1 VFVSRRRVI
10 STVLTVLARHRP
22 VVAGGTAGRLL
33 ILGGTGFLGS
43 HLVEVALSRGMAVTI
58 FHGGVTRRRLSPAV
72 ERLYGDRDGHLR
84 ALEGTRCWDA
94 VVDTCGY
101 VPRVV
106 GASARL
112 LASRVGQY
120 VFVSSIAVYGSTPP
134 PEGPDESA
142 PVATMADPR
151 NEDVPRHYGALKV
164 LCERAVE
171 SVLPGRTT
179 SIRPGLLAGPHDNTD
194 RFTYWPARFERGGEV
209 LAPGDGGDPFQV
221 IDARD
226 LASWIIHCVEN
237 RILGVFNAVGPAQP
251 MTWREMLAAVAQGT
265 GTKPSLRWVAAP
277 LLEGRIGSE
286 DIPGWFPRQSAGV
299 GIARVQGG
307 KAIEAGLR
315 LRSVEE
321 TARDTLAWW
330 KAERARTRARPRSGL
345 PPRREATLLTTL
357 SSRP

>member
-1 VFVSRRRVI
+1 
-10 STVLTVLARHRP
+10 
-22 VVAGGTAGRLL
+22 
-33 ILGGTGFLGS
+33 
-43 HLVEVALSRGMAVTI
+43 
-58 FHGGVTRRRLSPAV
+58 
-72 ERLYGDRDGHLR
+72 
-84 ALEGTRCWDA
+84 
-94 VVDTCGY
+94 
-101 VPRVV
+101 
-106 GASARL
+106 
-112 LASRVGQY
+112 
-120 VFVSSIAVYGSTPP
+120 
-134 PEGPDESA
+134 
-142 PVATMADPR
+142 
-151 NEDVPRHYGALKV
+151 
-164 LCERAVE
+164 
-171 SVLPGRTT
+171 
-179 SIRPGLLAGPHDNTD
+179 LLAGPHDNTD

-330 KAERARTRARPRSGL
+330 KAERARMRARPRSGL